1 MAVYPLGVVGPWQI
15 VIIALVILLLFG
27 GKKIPELMKGL
38 GKGVKSFK
46 EGINEVEDQING
58 ADTPSKPGQG
68 RAQGAGGLNVAD
80 GGKEREMSFWDH
92 LEELR
97 GTLFRSIIALCIFA
111 VLGFIFKKQLF
122 WLIFLPASPE
132 FFIYRI
138 LGWSFSLDMINVEM
152 AAQFFVHLQAAFGAA
167 LILAFP
173 YLIWEIWRFI
183 APALYEKEK
192 KAVGGAFLMATGF
205 FYLGVVVGYILVLPA
220 CVQFFMNYSVS
231 SQVTNAIT
239 IGSYMSMFTSTV
251 LLVGLAFEFP
261 TVIWALSR
269 LGILDRKQLRG
280 GRRYALVAVLV
291 LAALVTPADPL
302 SMLIV
307 AAPLYLMYEISILMC
322 PRSNGID

>member
-1 MAVYPLGVVGPWQI
+1 
-15 VIIALVILLLFG
+15 
-27 GKKIPELMKGL
+27 
-38 GKGVKSFK
+38 
-46 EGINEVEDQING
+46 
-58 ADTPSKPGQG
+58 
-68 RAQGAGGLNVAD
+68 
-80 GGKEREMSFWDH
+80 MSFWDH

-122 WLIFLPASPE
+122 WLIFLPASPD
-132 FFIYRI
+132 FFIYRL
-138 LGWSFSLDMINVEM
+138 LGWSFTLEMINVEM

-205 FYLGVVVGYILVLPA
+205 FYLGVVVGYVLVLPA

-269 LGILDRKQLRG
+269 LGVLDRKQLRG

-307 AAPLYLMYEISILMC
+307 AAPLYLMYEVSILMC

>member
-1 MAVYPLGVVGPWQI
+1 M
-15 VIIALVILLLFG
+15 
-27 GKKIPELMKGL
+27 
-38 GKGVKSFK
+38 
-46 EGINEVEDQING
+46 
-58 ADTPSKPGQG
+58 
-68 RAQGAGGLNVAD
+68 AD
-80 GGKEREMSFWDH
+80 GGKDREMSFWDH

-97 GTLFRSIIALCIFA
+97 GTLFRSILALCIFA

-122 WLIFLPASPE
+122 WLIFLPASPD
-132 FFIYRI
+132 FFIYRL
-138 LGWSFSLDMINVEM
+138 LGWDFSLEMINVEM

-173 YLIWEIWRFI
+173 YLVWEIWRFV

-192 KAVGGAFLMATGF
+192 KAVRGAFLMATGF
-205 FYLGVVVGYILVLPA
+205 FYMGVVVGYVLVLPA

-231 SQVTNAIT
+231 SMVTNAIT
-239 IGSYMSMFTSTV
+239 ISSYMSMFTSTV

-269 LGILDRKQLRG
+269 LGVLDRKQLRG

-307 AAPLYLMYEISILMC
+307 AAPLYLLYEISILMC
-322 PRSNGID
+322 PRSDDID

>member
-1 MAVYPLGVVGPWQI
+1 
-15 VIIALVILLLFG
+15 
-27 GKKIPELMKGL
+27 
-38 GKGVKSFK
+38 
-46 EGINEVEDQING
+46 
-58 ADTPSKPGQG
+58 
-68 RAQGAGGLNVAD
+68 VAD

-111 VLGFIFKKQLF
+111 VLGFIFKKPLF
-122 WLIFLPASPE
+122 WLIFLPASPD

-138 LGWSFSLDMINVEM
+138 LGWSFSLEMINVEM

-173 YLIWEIWRFI
+173 YLVWEIWRFI

-205 FYLGVVVGYILVLPA
+205 FYLGVVVGYVLVLPA

-269 LGILDRKQLRG
+269 LGVLDRKQLRG

>member
-1 MAVYPLGVVGPWQI
+1 
-15 VIIALVILLLFG
+15 
-27 GKKIPELMKGL
+27 
-38 GKGVKSFK
+38 
-46 EGINEVEDQING
+46 
-58 ADTPSKPGQG
+58 
-68 RAQGAGGLNVAD
+68 
-80 GGKEREMSFWDH
+80 MSFWDH

-173 YLIWEIWRFI
+173 YLVWEIWRFI

-192 KAVGGAFLMATGF
+192 KAVGGAFMMATGF